1 MGNTSLEE
9 RIKKL
14 LEVCE
19 LMERDGN
26 WNYDAYMQGMTNG
39 LIYARHLLSEAIDE
53 PPFKSPPERW
63 ISGNEPTRAS
73 QEEGIA

>member
-19 LMERDGN
+19 MMERDGN

-53 PPFKSPPERW
+53 PPFKSPPEQW
-63 ISGNEPTRAS
+63 KCDNEPA
-73 QEEGIA
+73 QEARE